1 MTEAPPVP
9 SWTHKAIKQAIK
21 TFLQSAVALTCLYFL
36 QPAGTE
42 AALKNLRSFTPVVM
56 LNLIADAMGECEHR
70 GPGVNGASVNVAPL
84 SAPGPT
90 PDDAKTLTLTKSDL
104 FRPTACRAQPIEQGW
119 PTVGNWVA
127 WLRNHGVP
135 GLGIVSLLIALADVT
150 VHLVVA
156 PRDATALAFV
166 GLMQVVF
173 GFAIMAAIVM
183 RIEKWLNAYWAALLL
198 CFGTL
203 MIGSVVTSVMLPV
216 ISAILAG
223 AESVIHLP
231 VIASIVAIAVSFAGA
246 SSIIGR
252 LLEWCRD
259 TVMDATTET
268 LADKAAELFLRYI

>member
-1 MTEAPPVP
+1 MTAAPPFP

-42 AALKNLRSFTPVVM
+42 AALKNLRSFTPVMM
-56 LNLIADAMGECEHR
+56 LNLIGDAMGECEHR
-70 GPGVNGASVNVAPL
+70 GPGDNGAGVNGSPL
-84 SAPGPT
+84 SVPGPI

-104 FRPTACRAQPIEQGW
+104 LRPSACRVQPIEQGW

-127 WLRNHGVP
+127 WLGNHGVP
-135 GLGIVSLLIALADVT
+135 SLGIISLLIALADVT

-173 GFAIMAAIVM
+173 GFAITAAIVM
-183 RIEKWLNAYWAALLL
+183 RIDKWLNAYWAALFL
-198 CFGTL
+198 CVGTL

-216 ISAILAG
+216 ISTILAG
-223 AESVIHLP
+223 AESVIHFP
-231 VIASIVAIAVSFAGA
+231 VIASIVAIALSFAGA
-246 SSIIGR
+246 SSIIGQ
-252 LLEWCRD
+252 LLVWCRD
-259 TVMDATTET
+259 TVTDGMSET
-268 LADKAAELFLRYI
+268 LADKAAGLFVRYI